1 LPSQLFKGFSHNI
14 NETNSR
20 KSNLLGL
27 ITHVSIRYAKAQGSP
42 HGFFGAEVYMSK
54 LKMKLIALGIL
65 VAGIFGWVVTTQGPL
80 AAVKVTLDKAT
91 IGTLSNGVFGVG
103 TLEARHSYNLA
114 PTLTS
119 RVGKIYVDQGDRV
132 RAGQLLAEMDAVD
145 LHDRVASSEQAA
157 ERSGYAMQVAG
168 AQLAEAQ
175 SRLHNSTAAY
185 KRFTELRTDGYV
197 SQEMLD
203 AKMHEKNAAQAAVA
217 SATAALSSA
226 RLDQNRTHADAS
238 GVGKLRAQTRL
249 VSPVDGIVTTRLAEP
264 GVTVVAGQ
272 TIIQVIDPTSIWVKT
287 RIDQKQAGLVRVGQ
301 PAEIVLRSQP
311 HAILQGSVKR
321 VEQIGDAI
329 TEERIVNVVFTTAE
343 VATMLGELAEVTI
356 KLPQLEHTL
365 SIPAAAL
372 KQQDKQDGAWV
383 LQNSKVLFKPVKAG
397 LTTLEGRTQIISGL
411 AEGDEVIVYSQQELR
426 EGMKV
431 KIVDAI
437 VKAKP

>member
-1 LPSQLFKGFSHNI
+1 
-14 NETNSR
+14 
-20 KSNLLGL
+20 
-27 ITHVSIRYAKAQGSP
+27 
-42 HGFFGAEVYMSK
+42 MSK
-54 LKMKLIALGIL
+54 LKIRLIALGLL
-65 VAGIFGWVVTTQGPL
+65 VAGVFGWVVTTQGPL

-145 LHDRVASSEQAA
+145 LNDRVTSSEQAA
-157 ERSGYAMQVAG
+157 ERSQYGIRVAE

-175 SRLHNSTAAY
+175 SRVQTSSATY
-185 KRFTELRTDGYV
+185 TRFADLRAGGYV

-203 AKMHEKNAAQAAVA
+203 AKLHEKNAALAAVA
-217 SATAALSSA
+217 AATAALSSA
-226 RLDQNRTHADAS
+226 RLDQVRTHADAS

-249 VSPVDGIVTTRLAEP
+249 LSPVAGIVTARLAEP

-272 TIIQVIDPTSIWVKT
+272 TIIQVIDPASVWVKT

-311 HAILQGSVKR
+311 QTTLPGSVKR

-329 TEERIVNVVFTTAE
+329 TEERIVNVVFATAQGAAM
-343 VATMLGELAEVTI
+343 VGELAEVTI
-356 KLPQLEHTL
+356 KLPQLDNSL

-372 KQQDKQDGAWV
+372 KQRDKQDGVWV
-383 LQNSKVLFKPVKAG
+383 LQNKRVQFKPVKAG
-397 LTTLEGRTQIISGL
+397 LTTLEGRTQILSGL

-426 EGMKV
+426 DEMKV
-431 KIVDAI
+431 KVVDAI